1 MVLAVGKRSSVQ
13 NAQRKLRVRVGRNH
27 AIAYNILH
35 GQRNAD
41 FVSGPTN
48 PLLRLSRRLDSI
60 SFPGGG
66 YDLVHTFNS
75 IPLLTNCPFVVTFED
90 YAPRLPGDRP
100 MPWLAPFLRRRL
112 TSSRCI
118 ALVAM
123 SSYAVR
129 QMKYQ
134 HRSRPSDL
142 VKLIAKTK
150 IIYPGIQQTRQTPKR
165 LSGAPLKLLFVGGD
179 FFRKGGPALVRAHK
193 ALRKAGIAVETTVV
207 SSLAWSVDDYVGPPG
222 LSAVR
227 RSLGDLDTD
236 GIALHRQL
244 SNDRV
249 KELMQQADFLV
260 LPTLHDT
267 FGYVSIEAMAA
278 GTPVIATA
286 TCAQVEIV
294 RHNESGFLL
303 VFENDANVGKWRWL
317 YGQNLPGYVEAY
329 WATIDSLAQS
339 IITQIQVLYEDRSD
353 YERLSAGALTQIQN
367 KFRVEYARGRL
378 EEIYSQV

>member
-1 MVLAVGKRSSVQ
+1 M
-13 NAQRKLRVRVGRNH
+13 
-27 AIAYNILH
+27 
-35 GQRNAD
+35 
-41 FVSGPTN
+41 
-48 PLLRLSRRLDSI
+48 PL
-60 SFPGGG
+60 
-66 YDLVHTFNS
+66 
-75 IPLLTNCPFVVTFED
+75 
-90 YAPRLPGDRP
+90 
-100 MPWLAPFLRRRL
+100 LAPFLRRRL
-112 TSSRCI
+112 TSSQCI

-134 HRSRPSDL
+134 HRSYPSDL

-207 SSLAWSVDDYVGPPG
+207 SSLAWSVDDYVGPPD

-227 RSLGDLDTD
+227 RSLGDLATD

-244 SNDRV
+244 SNAEV

-303 VFENDANVGKWRWL
+303 DFENDANVGKWRWL

-329 WATIDSLAQS
+329 WSTIDSLAQS
-339 IITQIQVLYEDRSD
+339 IITQIQVLYEDCSD

-367 KFRVEYARGRL
+367 KFCVEYARGRL

>member
-1 MVLAVGKRSSVQ
+1 MPPARD
-13 NAQRKLRVRVGRNH
+13 QRRLRVRVGRNH

-41 FVSGPTN
+41 FVPGPTN
-48 PLLRLSRRLDSI
+48 PLLRISKRLDSI

-75 IPLLTNCPFVVTFED
+75 IPLLTNSPFVVTFED

-100 MPWLAPFLRRRL
+100 MPLLAPFLRRRL
-112 TSSRCI
+112 TSNQCI

-129 QMKYQ
+129 QMEYQ
-134 HRSRPSDL
+134 HRSHPSDL
-142 VKLIAKTK
+142 GKLIAKTK

-193 ALRKAGIAVETTVV
+193 ALRKAGISVQTTVV
-207 SSLAWSVDDYVGPPG
+207 SSLAWSADDYVGPPDP
-222 LSAVR
+222 SAVR
-227 RSLGDLDTD
+227 KSLGDLDTD
-236 GIALHRQL
+236 GLALHRQL
-244 SNDRV
+244 SNENV
-249 KELMQQADFLV
+249 KVLMQQADFLV

-267 FGYVSIEAMAA
+267 FGYVSIEAMAG

-286 TCAQVEIV
+286 TCAQVEIIQ
-294 RHNESGFLL
+294 HNESGFLL
-303 VFENDANVGKWRWL
+303 DFENDADVGKWNWL

-329 WATIDSLAQS
+329 WSTIDSLAQS
-339 IITQIQVLYEDRSD
+339 IVAQIQVLYEDRSD

-367 KFRVEYARGRL
+367 KFCVEYARGRL
-378 EEIYSQV
+378 EEIYSQVCA

>member
-1 MVLAVGKRSSVQ
+1 MPSARD
-13 NAQRKLRVRVGRNH
+13 QRRLRVRVGRNH

-41 FVSGPTN
+41 FVPGPTN
-48 PLLRLSRRLDSI
+48 PLLQISRRLDSI

-100 MPWLAPFLRRRL
+100 MRLLAPFLRRCL
-112 TSSRCI
+112 TSSQCI

-134 HRSRPSDL
+134 HRSHPSDL
-142 VKLIAKTK
+142 GKLIAKTK

-165 LSGAPLKLLFVGGD
+165 LSSAPLKLLFVGGD

-193 ALRKAGIAVETTVV
+193 ALRKAGIAVQTTVV
-207 SSLAWSVDDYVGPPG
+207 SSLAWSADDYVGPPG

-227 RSLGDLDTD
+227 KSLGDLDTD
-236 GIALHRQL
+236 GLALHRQL
-244 SNDRV
+244 SNENV
-249 KELMQQADFLV
+249 KVLMQQADFLV

-267 FGYVSIEAMAA
+267 FGYVSIEAMAG

-286 TCAQVEIV
+286 TCAQVEIIQ
-294 RHNESGFLL
+294 HNESGFLL
-303 VFENDANVGKWRWL
+303 DFENDADVGKWNWL

-329 WATIDSLAQS
+329 WSTIDSLAQS
-339 IITQIQVLYEDRSD
+339 IVAQIQILYEDRSD

-367 KFRVEYARGRL
+367 KFCVEYARGRL
-378 EEIYSQV
+378 EEIYSQVFT